1 MGKKENIC
9 TTFAGHDLNIKTG
22 MVFYF
27 TGTGNSLWVARKLAE
42 ALHEPLVAVSEAV
55 KNGVYVYP
63 AGKEK
68 RILFVF
74 PVHSWG
80 LPVLAAA
87 FVKKLELMEYAGQ
100 PVYVI
105 FTCGDDCGR
114 ADKQIKKRLAAK
126 GIGVAAFFSVQ
137 MPNNYILLPGFDVDE
152 KSVEEEKLRNAAPAL
167 REIMAMIQGAAPLSD
182 RYVSGAFPVLKTG
195 LVYPLFARF
204 SVGKTHF
211 YVTEGCISC
220 GLCVKVCP
228 TGTISWSDSRPV
240 WGNRC
245 VQCLACIHRCPV
257 RAIEYGKITK
267 EKGRYCHPDLRSRKQ
282 GDAR

>member
-1 MGKKENIC
+1 
-9 TTFAGHDLNIKTG
+9 

-27 TGTGNSLWVARKLAE
+27 TGTGNSLWAARELAE

-55 KNGVYVYP
+55 KNGNYVYP
-63 AGKEK
+63 ADKAK
-68 RILFVF
+68 RVLFVF

-80 LPVLAAA
+80 VPVLAAA
-87 FVKKLELMEYAGQ
+87 FVRQLELPGYAGQ
-100 PVYVI
+100 PVYVV

-114 ADKQIKKRLAAK
+114 ADKQIKKLLAAK
-126 GIGVAAFFSVQ
+126 GVGVAGFFSVQ

-152 KSVEEEKLRNAAPAL
+152 KSLEERKLRNAIPAL
-167 REIMAMIQGAAPLSD
+167 REIIAVIRGEAPLAD
-182 RYVSGAFPVLKTG
+182 RYVSGAFPGLKTG

-211 YVTEGCISC
+211 YVTDACISC
-220 GLCVKVCP
+220 GLCVKACP
-228 TGTISWSDSRPV
+228 TGTISWNGNRPV

-267 EKGRYCHPDLRSRKQ
+267 EKGRYCHPDLRSREKKEE
-282 GDAR
+282 